1 MPRTMATNDEQLRAE
16 VLADLKKKF
25 LVKDLGDL
33 SHYLGMRIVK
43 DTTTQIGQDG
53 YVDKILARF
62 NLTTAN
68 DTDTP
73 GAPGQILSKED
84 CPVIGDAAHE
94 EMSQKPFRSLVG
106 SLMYAYIGT
115 RPDIGAALVK
125 VAAFCNNPGVSHWVA
140 AKRIA
145 RYLKGT
151 RKQTISYS
159 GRLFK
164 GDKVKIT
171 AYADSDWAMDKDDRK
186 STSGYVVM
194 MAGGP
199 VSWQSRKQPTR
210 ALSSCEAEFIALTEV
225 TKEVL
230 WLTYFLEELGI
241 DFEVPVIYTDS
252 RSAMEWSKNASNH
265 QRTKHVA
272 LKYFFIRDEVAN
284 KKVKIAYVSTKDNV
298 ADILTKSTTKAI
310 FKRLQPMLMG
320 MLVETA
326 RWARETVKCFGKGV
340 RRNT

>member
-1 MPRTMATNDEQLRAE
+1 
-16 VLADLKKKF
+16 
-25 LVKDLGDL
+25 
-33 SHYLGMRIVK
+33 MRIVK
-43 DTTTQIGQDG
+43 SDNVTTIGQDG
-53 YVDKILARF
+53 YVEKILARF
-62 NLTTAN
+62 NLETAN
-68 DTDTP
+68 SADTP
-73 GAPGQILSKED
+73 GLPGQILSKED
-84 CPVIGDAAHE
+84 CPDEHSAE
-94 EMSQKPFRSLVG
+94 QKEMSQKPFRSLVG

-125 VAAFCNNPGVSHWVA
+125 TAAFCMNPGVSHWVA

-151 RKQTISYS
+151 VNQTISYS
-159 GRLFK
+159 GQLK
-164 GDKVKIT
+164 SGDKIKIT
-171 AYADSDWAMDKDDRK
+171 AFADSDWAQDRDDRK

-194 MAGGP
+194 LSGGP
-199 VSWQSRKQPTR
+199 VSWQCRKQPTR

-230 WLTYFLEELGI
+230 WLTYFLGELGI
-241 DFEVPVIYTDS
+241 DFETPIIYTDS

-284 KKVKIAYVSTKDNV
+284 KSIKIAYVSTKDNV

-310 FKRLQPMLMG
+310 YKHLQPKLMG
-320 MLVETA
+320 TIWEKA
-326 RWARETVKCFGKGV
+326 QWAWKTVKCFGKGE
-340 RRNT
+340 RRNI